1 MNKNKFERQLFL
13 NTQASIYIFNLII
26 LILINLTFSF

>member
-26 LILINLTFSF
+26 LILINPTFSF